1 MKPTFPITADMR
13 ESRSGLVQLLE
24 QSGVVSVS
32 YADLAVG
39 DFLLSTD
46 VVVERKEATDFVL
59 SIMDKR
65 LFGQVAQMKASYT
78 RTIVII
84 EGSIFGT
91 RSAISHEALRGAL
104 SWMAVIEGVSMIN
117 TANVEES
124 AWMIEVMARH
134 AQEGL
139 GYEVSLRGGKPKN
152 LSVMSHFAVEGLPG
166 RGPGIAKKLL
176 AHFGS
181 VSAVMNASADEL
193 CQVKGVGRKTAEQ
206 IRELLV
212 YNVKSGPTETVEKLQ
227 TTQA

>member
-1 MKPTFPITADMR
+1 MTTPTLPITADMR
-13 ESRSGLVQLLE
+13 ESRSGLVQRLE
-24 QSGVVSVS
+24 KSGVVSVS

-39 DFLLSTD
+39 DFLLSPD

-65 LFGQVAQMKASYT
+65 LFGQIAQMKATYT
-78 RTIVII
+78 RSIVMI

-91 RSAISHEALRGAL
+91 RSAISHDALRGAL
-104 SWMAVIEGVSMIN
+104 SWMTVIEGVSLVQ

-152 LSVMSHFAVEGLPG
+152 LAVMSQFAVEGLPG
-166 RGPGIAKKLL
+166 CGPGTAKKLL

-181 VSAVMNASADEL
+181 VSAVMSATADDL
-193 CQVKGVGRKTAEQ
+193 CLVKGVGRKTAEQ
-206 IRELLV
+206 IRELLDYRV
-212 YNVKSGPTETVEKLQ
+212 DQQGSGK
-227 TTQA
+227 A